1 MIVLVKQLKQVK
13 TNHRLYYDYDFESLR
28 DVQTNKHYM
37 NYVSIYESANLQLG
51 EILWNIRMV
60 ETLSW
65 CIADGRMV

>member
-1 MIVLVKQLKQVK
+1 MLMIVLVKQLKQVK

-51 EILWNIRMV
+51 EIL
-60 ETLSW
+60 
-65 CIADGRMV
+65 